1 MVYSNALQKV
11 HITIRVDLN
20 CFKRNMNFEN
30 KTGYQYL
37 SYINCEMYVFIV
49 DIVGSLDELIKHGLR
64 ALRETLPQ
72 EVELTTKV
80 TFQMDVMSVQC
91 SHSNE

>member
-1 MVYSNALQKV
+1 MVYSIDLQKA
-11 HITIRVDLN
+11 HITIRVDLH

-30 KTGYQYL
+30 KIGYQYL

-91 SHSNE
+91 SHCNE

>member
-1 MVYSNALQKV
+1 MVYSNALQKA

-37 SYINCEMYVFIV
+37 SYINWEMYVFIV

>member
-1 MVYSNALQKV
+1 MVYTIALQKA
-11 HITIRVDLN
+11 HITIPVDLH

-30 KTGYQYL
+30 KTGYL

-80 TFQMDVMSVQC
+80 IFQMDVMSVQC
-91 SHSNE
+91 SHCNE

>member
-1 MVYSNALQKV
+1 
-11 HITIRVDLN
+11 
-20 CFKRNMNFEN
+20 
-30 KTGYQYL
+30 
-37 SYINCEMYVFIV
+37 MYVFIV

-80 TFQMDVMSVQC
+80 TFKMDVMSVY
-91 SHSNE
+91 STTL